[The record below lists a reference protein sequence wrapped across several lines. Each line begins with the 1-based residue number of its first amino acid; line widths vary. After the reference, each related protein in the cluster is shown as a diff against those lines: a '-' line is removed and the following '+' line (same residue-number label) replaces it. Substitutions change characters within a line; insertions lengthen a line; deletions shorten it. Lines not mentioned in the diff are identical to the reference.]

1 MNMKN
6 LKVILSATVLMFIA
20 PSVFAQ
26 VEPAETTAPAEMP
39 EMAHAEG
46 TMMTVHVK
54 GMVCD
59 FCARAVT
66 KVFGKK
72 DAVDGVH
79 VDLDSGEIHVGL
91 KPGMSLTDA
100 EVETLVKKSG
110 YALVS
115 IMREAL

>member
-1 MNMKN
+1 MKN
-6 LKVILSATVLMFIA
+6 LKVILSATALVSMA
-20 PSVFAQ
+20 PTALAQ
-26 VEPAETTAPAEMP
+26 VEPAEMT
-39 EMAHAEG
+39 HAEG
-46 TMMTVHVK
+46 MMMTVHVK

-79 VDLDSGEIHVGL
+79 VDLDTGEIHVGL
-91 KPGMSLTDA
+91 KPGMDLTDE
-100 EVETLVKKSG
+100 EVASLVKKSG

-115 IMREAL
+115 IEREAL

>member
-1 MNMKN
+1 MKN
-6 LKVILSATVLMFIA
+6 LKVILSATAL
-20 PSVFAQ
+20 VFMTPTALAQ
-26 VEPAETTAPAEMP
+26 AEPAEMT
-39 EMAHAEG
+39 HAEG
-46 TMMTVHVK
+46 LMMTVHVK

-79 VDLDSGEIHVGL
+79 VDLDTGEIHVGL
-91 KPGMSLTDA
+91 KPGMDLTDE
-100 EVETLVKKSG
+100 EVASLVKKSG

-115 IMREAL
+115 IEREAL